1 MIKKQQLDNQSLDAI
16 INEMTNVVEKSK
28 DEIFNISEDSIEEL
42 DFMKAELAIIQEK
55 VKEYIDKGD
64 DLKKQVQQ
72 SKKKLSLVSSRC
84 DKYTEE
90 EIREV
95 YEQTKSLK
103 NEHALIEKEDKVLRQ
118 SRDKLKRRI
127 IRVSKTIDQTNKQGQ
142 KESVVLHYL
151 YDDFSQVT
159 EMVQSAQEN
168 QEFGLKMIKAQ

>member
-42 DFMKAELAIIQEK
+42 DFMKDELAIIQEK

-72 SKKKLSLVSSRC
+72 SKKKLSLLSSRF

-90 EIREV
+90 EIRED
-95 YEQTKSLK
+95 YEQTNSLQT
-103 NEHALIEKEDKVLRQ
+103 EHALIEKEEKVLRQ
-118 SRDKLKRRI
+118 RRDELERSIR
-127 IRVSKTIDQTNKQGQ
+127 RVSNTIDQDKKLGQ
-142 KESVVLHYL
+142 KVSVVLHYL
-151 YDDFSQVT
+151 YD
-159 EMVQSAQEN
+159 
-168 QEFGLKMIKAQ
+168 